1 LKKLKSILKTDIGSD
16 LKIKTIKKYVNFVKN
31 YRMNTTKTT
40 TVKAG
45 KVPKERNWAIPDQ
58 VVSLEE
64 IQTAIKSAEKGPFMK
79 IQEAMNDFEQWLK
92 SRQKRL
98 S

>member
-1 LKKLKSILKTDIGSD
+1 
-16 LKIKTIKKYVNFVKN
+16 
-31 YRMNTTKTT
+31 MNTTKTA

-45 KVPKERNWAIPDQ
+45 KEPKERNWAIPDQ

-64 IQTAIKSAEKGPFMK
+64 IQTAIKSAEKGPFMTV
-79 IQEAMNDFEQWLK
+79 QEAMNDFEQWLK

>member
-1 LKKLKSILKTDIGSD
+1 
-16 LKIKTIKKYVNFVKN
+16 
-31 YRMNTTKTT
+31 MNTSKTT
-40 TVKAG
+40 TAKAEG
-45 KVPKERNWAIPDQ
+45 EPKERNWAIPDQ

-64 IQTAIKSAEKGPFMK
+64 IQAAIKSAEKGPFMTV
-79 IQEAMNDFEQWLK
+79 QEAMNNFEQWLK